1 MNIYKTMTLVQ
12 AKELSLERIVQD
24 YNVAIETIWH
34 LQQQLLEEKQENA
47 ALWAAYEELSNK
59 VIWLNYGKW
68 DWHMPAP

>member
-1 MNIYKTMTLVQ
+1 MNRYKTITLVQ

-34 LQQQLLEEKQENA
+34 LQQQLLEFKQENV

-59 VIWLNYGKW
+59 LYG
-68 DWHMPAP
+68 

>member
-1 MNIYKTMTLVQ
+1 MNRYKTITLAQ

-34 LQQQLLEEKQENA
+34 LHQQLLELKQENA

-59 VIWLNYGKW
+59 LYG
-68 DWHMPAP
+68 

>member
-1 MNIYKTMTLVQ
+1 MNRYKTMTLVQ

-34 LQQQLLEEKQENA
+34 LQQQILEEKQENA

-59 VIWLNYGKW
+59 LYG
-68 DWHMPAP
+68 